1 MTTQERFDKVFKN
14 NKHFSL
20 DGAYIRHDSRK
31 FPVCFLGNG
40 GEQMALF
47 LDCLEKMRLGGRISC
62 EKLEALE
69 SVFRMATSHLCYGG
83 RWDDAET
90 VMETCEYFQSSYME
104 KATFKE
110 KVFIY
115 KYLQSMVEDVK
126 AGVFTD
132 DEGCSYNSI
141 SFKEIA

>member
-1 MTTQERFDKVFKN
+1 MTNQERFDKVFKN

-20 DGAYIRHDSRK
+20 KGEYIYHDSLEI
-31 FPVCFLGNG
+31 PVCCIPNR
-40 GEQMALF
+40 EMPLF
-47 LDCLEKMRLGGRISC
+47 LDCLDKMHLGRISL
-62 EKLEALE
+62 EKLDSLE
-69 SVFRMATSHLCYGG
+69 SVFGMATSHLCYGG
-83 RWDDAET
+83 RWEDAET
-90 VMETCEYFQSSYME
+90 VMKTNEYFQSSYME

-141 SFKEIA
+141 SFREIA